1 MPASPPS
8 PKGRFFWGHLK
19 DYRAN
24 VLEYE
29 RWAARTYGDVVRLN
43 FGPRRAVLISHP
55 DDIHK
60 VLVSEAHKFRKS
72 VIYRALL
79 GRLLGNGLLISEGEF
94 WQRQRKL
101 AQPAFHHKRI
111 QSYGQV
117 MVEYAAQHLAEW
129 RDGAEIILGQEMMR
143 LTLRIVCKTLFN
155 AEIASQA
162 DRVGVAVNA
171 LLELADEAMDN
182 PIWLPQWVPTARH
195 RRGQA
200 ATTVLNEIVYGF
212 IAEHRQSG
220 DVGDLLSMLLEAQGE
235 NGERMSDQQLRDE
248 SVTLVLAGHETTANA
263 LTWAWVLLAQ
273 HPNVEAELHAE
284 LDRVLGDG
292 VLRPKRLPT
301 VEDLRQLE
309 YTAMVMKETMRLY
322 PPAPTVGR
330 EALEDFEVGGYHLPK
345 GTIVVVPPHV
355 VHRDARWFPN
365 PEIFDPTRF
374 SKANEAAR
382 RKFTYFPF
390 GGGPRICIGNAFAEM
405 EAVLLLATLAHHF
418 RLRLASAAPIAPE
431 ARITLR
437 PRAPVVM
444 SLEARTAERVMEN

>member
-1 MPASPPS
+1 MLKTPPM

-19 DYRAN
+19 DYRAD

-43 FGPRRAVLISHP
+43 FGPRRAVLASHP
-55 DDIHK
+55 DDVHK

-111 QSYGQV
+111 QSYGEV
-117 MVEYAAQHLAEW
+117 MVAYAAQMLENW
-129 RDGAEIILGQEMMR
+129 REGADVVIGTEMMR
-143 LTLRIVCKTLFN
+143 LTLRVVCKTLFN
-155 AEIASQA
+155 AEISAQA
-162 DRVGVAVNA
+162 DRVGMAVNA

-195 RRGQA
+195 RRGNA
-200 ATTVLNEIVYGF
+200 ATQVLNEIVYGF

-220 DVGDLLSMLLEAQGE
+220 DVGDLLSMLLAAQGE

-263 LTWAWVLLAQ
+263 LTWTWILLAQ

-292 VLRPKRLPT
+292 VLKPKRLPT

-309 YTAMVMKETMRLY
+309 YTGMVMKETMRLY

-345 GTIVVVPPHV
+345 GTIAVVPPHV

-405 EAVLLLATLAHHF
+405 EAVLILATVAHRY
-418 RLRLASAAPIAPE
+418 RLRLASNAPVVPE

-437 PRAPVVM
+437 PRDAVPM
-444 SLEARTAERVMEN
+444 RLEARMAEAVIA